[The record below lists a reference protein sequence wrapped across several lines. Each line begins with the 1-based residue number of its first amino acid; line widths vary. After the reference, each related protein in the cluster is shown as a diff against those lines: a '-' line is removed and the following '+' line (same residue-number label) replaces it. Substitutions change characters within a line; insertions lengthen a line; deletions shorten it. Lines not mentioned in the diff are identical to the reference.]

1 MNNVLRQDVFF
12 YSERRFAMYDS
23 FSLIEKISYVRTSG
37 SKEETKAAR
46 TIARECERFSVKGKL
61 ESFPVD
67 ACRIRKAQLRFL
79 DPEIEVDHVGVGMS
93 GSTPAKGVEGDFVYV
108 TSQADARITDLEG
121 KIVMIAAKMVDNKT
135 YKVLAKKGP
144 AALILC
150 TGDVYLDAEDVDLDP
165 YKFRQRH
172 YDLAKIPSVCI
183 RMKDAEEI
191 LLKSPKR
198 AYANLQQEEDKTD
211 SHNVVAE
218 IKGTEKPEEIIVF
231 SAHYDSVSFSKGSY
245 DNATGSAC
253 ILELLGYFM
262 EHKPKRTVRFVW
274 CGSEEEGLLGSKA
287 YLKRHKK
294 DIDRIRLN
302 INVDMVG
309 VTLGKD
315 IAVVTANESLVNYL
329 CYDSLIKGF
338 PLEVRQGVYSSD
350 STPFADNGIPSLSF
364 ARIAPRGGAQIH
376 SRRDV
381 MDHLSEEN
389 YYRTCEYIEHF
400 ADLMVNGAAFPVER
414 EIPEKMK
421 EELDYYNFRKERK

>member
-1 MNNVLRQDVFF
+1 
-12 YSERRFAMYDS
+12 MYDS

-37 SKEETKAAR
+37 SSQETKAAK
-46 TIARECERFSVKGKL
+46 TIAKECGRFSVKGKL
-61 ESFPVD
+61 EAFPVD
-67 ACRIRKAQLRFL
+67 ACRIRKAELRFL
-79 DPEIEVDHVGVGMS
+79 DPAIEVDHVGVGMS
-93 GSTPAKGVEGDFVYV
+93 GNTPVKGVEGDFVYV
-108 TSQADARITDLEG
+108 TSETDARITDLNE

-135 YKVLAKKGP
+135 YKVLTQKKP

-150 TGDVYLDAEDVDLDP
+150 TGDVYLNAEDVDLDP

-172 YDLAKIPSVCI
+172 YSLAKIPAVCI

-191 LLKSPKR
+191 IRKAPKK
-198 AYANLQQEEDKTD
+198 AYVNLQQEEDKTD
-211 SHNVVAE
+211 SHNVIAE
-218 IKGTEKPEEIIVF
+218 IKGTEKPDEIIVF
-231 SAHYDSVSFSKGSY
+231 SAHYDSVSFSNGSY

-253 ILELLGYFM
+253 ILELLGYFS
-262 EHKPKRTVRFVW
+262 EHRPKRTLRFVW

-294 DIDRIRLN
+294 DIERIILN
-302 INVDMVG
+302 VNVDMVG

-315 IAVVTANESLVNYL
+315 IAVVTANESLVSYL
-329 CYDSLIKGF
+329 RYDSLMKGF

-364 ARIAPRGGAQIH
+364 ARIAPKGGAQIH

-389 YYRTCEYIEHF
+389 YYRTCGYIESF
-400 ADLMVNGAAFPVER
+400 ADQMANCAVFPVER
-414 EIPEKMK
+414 EIPDKMK
-421 EELDYYNFRKERK
+421 EELDYYNLRKERK